1 MTNKIKRL
9 VSILLVT
16 LLFVLSVQ
24 PAFAANNKRTIDD
37 YSVEELLTLS
47 DSEQESL
54 GFYVLADVPVHI
66 PVSNKTGSKLVSY
79 IDGTWRVLYTK
90 ANGLGFYMSGTT
102 VGIGPDVIK
111 SVSGTDY
118 YTSYSDNIERSCPF
132 STTALVPTQSIYDT
146 TYTYDFYD
154 AGTYLDCSVGCY
166 FGVVGASEPI
176 WWSATTQVTIP
187 NL

>member
-1 MTNKIKRL
+1 MPTITIRIRL
-9 VSILLVT
+9 DYAWDKSLH
-16 LLFVLSVQ
+16 VQ
-24 PAFAANNKRTIDD
+24 KMRVPALQT
-37 YSVEELLTLS
+37 
-47 DSEQESL
+47 
-54 GFYVLADVPVHI
+54 LAD
-66 PVSNKTGSKLVSY
+66 
-79 IDGTWRVLYTK
+79 
-90 ANGLGFYMSGTT
+90 
-102 VGIGPDVIK
+102 
-111 SVSGTDY
+111 
-118 YTSYSDNIERSCPF
+118 SDNIERSCPF

>member
-1 MTNKIKRL
+1 MKKISRRSFL
-9 VSILLVT
+9 A
-16 LLFVLSVQ
+16 LS
-24 PAFAANNKRTIDD
+24 
-37 YSVEELLTLS
+37 
-47 DSEQESL
+47 
-54 GFYVLADVPVHI
+54 
-66 PVSNKTGSKLVSY
+66 GS
-79 IDGTWRVLYTK
+79 
-90 ANGLGFYMSGTT
+90 
-102 VGIGPDVIK
+102 GPDVIK

>member
-1 MTNKIKRL
+1 MCADKYSFKTTDCLLSLYQYTQCIGIHRIHGIAQKVIDECP
-9 VSILLVT
+9 IL
-16 LLFVLSVQ
+16 
-24 PAFAANNKRTIDD
+24 
-37 YSVEELLTLS
+37 
-47 DSEQESL
+47 
-54 GFYVLADVPVHI
+54 
-66 PVSNKTGSKLVSY
+66 
-79 IDGTWRVLYTK
+79 
-90 ANGLGFYMSGTT
+90 
-102 VGIGPDVIK
+102 
-111 SVSGTDY
+111 
-118 YTSYSDNIERSCPF
+118 IERSCPF

>member
-1 MTNKIKRL
+1 M
-9 VSILLVT
+9 
-16 LLFVLSVQ
+16 
-24 PAFAANNKRTIDD
+24 
-37 YSVEELLTLS
+37 
-47 DSEQESL
+47 
-54 GFYVLADVPVHI
+54 
-66 PVSNKTGSKLVSY
+66 
-79 IDGTWRVLYTK
+79 LYTK

-146 TYTYDFYD
+146 TYTYDFYH